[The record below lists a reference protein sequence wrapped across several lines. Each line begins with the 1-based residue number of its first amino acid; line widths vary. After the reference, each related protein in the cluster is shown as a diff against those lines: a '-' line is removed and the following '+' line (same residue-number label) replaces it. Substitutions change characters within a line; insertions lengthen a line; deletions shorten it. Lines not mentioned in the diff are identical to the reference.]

1 MANATT
7 EPASNVIKLDGRRDK
22 ADSLLRITIRRF
34 LRHRMAVAGLII
46 LSFVILYVSVG
57 ALIYSESYANKT
69 SLTEKNSPPSF
80 APVTREDGSINL
92 PNYLGTDRL
101 GRDILSRTIYGGQI
115 SLLIG
120 ISAVTISITIGTIVG
135 LVSGYFGGLID
146 AILMRFV
153 EAMLAIPSLILLIV
167 IQPVLIKNST
177 STINLFGRQL
187 SITVLAIVIIIGIF
201 SWLGLSR
208 IVRSMVLSLKEQEFV
223 TAARMVGASNSRIIF
238 THILPNCIAPI
249 VVTAT
254 LGVGNAIVTE
264 TALGFLGFG
273 VQEPTA
279 TWGNVLSGA
288 RQFVDEYPWIWMAP
302 GLLITLTVLSINFI
316 GDGLR
321 DALDPRS
328 QR

>member
-1 MANATT
+1 MANATA
-7 EPASNVIKLDGRRDK
+7 EPVSNVIKLDGRRDQ
-22 ADSLLRITIRRF
+22 AESLLQVTIRRF
-34 LRHRMAVAGLII
+34 FRHRMAVVGVVI
-46 LSFVILYVSVG
+46 LTAIILYVTLGSLFYTE
-57 ALIYSESYANKT
+57 AFANKT
-69 SLTEKNSPPSF
+69 FLTNKNVPPSF
-80 APVTREDGSINL
+80 EAKTLADGTVIT
-92 PNYLGTDRL
+92 NYMGTDRL
-101 GRDILSRTIYGGQI
+101 GRDITARTIYGGQI
-115 SLLIG
+115 SLMIG
-120 ISAVTISITIGTIVG
+120 ISAVIISITIGTAVG
-135 LVSGYFGGLID
+135 LLSGYFGGWVD
-146 AILMRFV
+146 AVLMRFV

-167 IQPVLIKNST
+167 IQPVMIQNATT
-177 STINLFGRQL
+177 SMNIFGRQL

-223 TAARMVGASNSRIIF
+223 TAARMVGAGHLRIIF
-238 THILPNCIAPI
+238 IHILPNCIAPI
-249 VVTAT
+249 VVSAT

-273 VQEPTA
+273 VREPTA
-279 TWGNVLSGA
+279 TWGNVLSTA

-328 QR
+328 QRG